1 MERISFLPSYIDM
14 EMRGRRKIYKGRKEE
29 RREKTK
35 ESLIYISYNKA
46 GEEKV
51 IFVKMISSVPRIVK
65 GYCPKCKQPANLL
78 GFLGTDYYQC
88 FACGIVSRECDIIRE
103 SIRRWWL

>member
-1 MERISFLPSYIDM
+1 MERIFFLLSYVYL
-14 EMRGRRKIYKGRKEE
+14 EMQGRREIYEE
-29 RREKTK
+29 RENSRRDETK

-103 SIRRWWL
+103 SIRRWWI